1 MANTEALS
9 RFQLFLLPEDR
20 RSELVWVLL
29 LILGLFVTVVS
40 WLDWM
45 F

>member
-1 MANTEALS
+1 MASKQPLS
-9 RFQLFLLPEDR
+9 RLQLLPDDCRSDR
-20 RSELVWVLL
+20 VWVLL
-29 LILGLFVTVVS
+29 LVLGLFATVVS

>member
-1 MANTEALS
+1 MAKPQPLP
-9 RFQLFLLPEDR
+9 RFQLLPEDR
-20 RSELVWVLL
+20 RSDRVWLL
-29 LILGLFVTVVS
+29 LLVLGLFVTIVG

>member
-1 MANTEALS
+1 MSNRQPLPNL
-9 RFQLFLLPEDR
+9 QLLPEDR
-20 RSELVWVLL
+20 RTNRLWGLL
-29 LILGLFVTVVS
+29 LILGLFVTVAS

>member
-1 MANTEALS
+1 MVNGQPLS
-9 RFQLFLLPEDR
+9 RLQLLPDDCRSDR
-20 RSELVWVLL
+20 VWVLL
-29 LILGLFVTVVS
+29 LILGLFVTGVS

>member
-1 MANTEALS
+1 MANTHLLS
-9 RFQLFLLPEDR
+9 RLQLLPEDR
-20 RSELVWVLL
+20 RSDRVWVLL

>member
-1 MANTEALS
+1 MAS
-9 RFQLFLLPEDR
+9 RQPLFKLQLLPEDR
-20 RSELVWVLL
+20 RSERLWILL
-29 LILGLFVTVVS
+29 LVFGVFVTVVS

>member
-1 MANTEALS
+1 MAN
-9 RFQLFLLPEDR
+9 RQPFPRIQLLPEDR
-20 RSELVWVLL
+20 RSNRLWALL

>member
-1 MANTEALS
+1 MANREPLS
-9 RFQLFLLPEDR
+9 RLQLITEDR
-20 RSELVWVLL
+20 RSDRLWMLL

>member
-1 MANTEALS
+1 MAKT
-9 RFQLFLLPEDR
+9 QPLFRLQLLPEDR
-20 RSELVWVLL
+20 RSERVWVLL

>member
-1 MANTEALS
+1 MANKQTLPKL
-9 RFQLFLLPEDR
+9 QLLPEDR
-20 RSELVWVLL
+20 RSDRLWLL
-29 LILGLFVTVVS
+29 LLVFGLFVTVVS

>member
-1 MANTEALS
+1 MANRQPLP
-9 RFQLFLLPEDR
+9 RFQLLPEDR
-20 RSELVWVLL
+20 RSERLFLLL

>member
-1 MANTEALS
+1 MVKREPLS
-9 RFQLFLLPEDR
+9 RLQLPEDR
-20 RSELVWVLL
+20 RSDRVWVLL
-29 LILGLFVTVVS
+29 LILGLFVTIVG

>member
-1 MANTEALS
+1 MANRQPLS
-9 RFQLFLLPEDR
+9 RLQLLPEDR
-20 RSELVWVLL
+20 RSDRVWGLL
-29 LILGLFVTVVS
+29 LVLGLFVIVVS

>member
-1 MANTEALS
+1 MAKRQPLPTL
-9 RFQLFLLPEDR
+9 QLLPEDR
-20 RSELVWVLL
+20 RSNRLWVLL
-29 LILGLFVTVVS
+29 LIFGLFVTVVS